1 MSQQDPFSPI
11 QAQVIT
17 VQRSPRRRSGL
28 GCIFTVFIVFTT
40 LIGIGI
46 GVASIFAPNLFNQLM
61 ETFIGIQT
69 VETRAVDGDAAAFDP
84 ISAYD
89 SIAAFAGEGAQLVS
103 FDAYYVRSDGTLDL
117 TATYTPSP
125 RVTLE
130 YLLEVP
136 RPDNAPPP
144 GVAGVGGGDKW
155 YQRIIIDVYKPG
167 QRRNVTQTSGNV
179 RTSYSY
185 VNEGMTR
192 DLRNDPTTSTDPFL
206 PAPRCSF
213 RDFWAVALERGAPSD
228 AVAVIEYDEDGYEF
242 DVNLND
248 QSVRLR
254 FNNNCALIN

>member
-11 QAQVIT
+11 QMQGIT
-17 VQRSPRRRSGL
+17 IQRSKRRFSVV
-28 GCIFTVFIVFTT
+28 GCFFTVLIILATVGG
-40 LIGIGI
+40 IGIGI
-46 GVASIFAPNLFNQLM
+46 ASIFAPNMFNGLMGLF
-61 ETFIGIQT
+61 TGIEMPQ
-69 VETRAVDGDAAAFDP
+69 TRAVEGDAVAFDP

-144 GVAGVGGGDKW
+144 GVAGAGGGDKW

-179 RTSYSY
+179 RTSYTF

-206 PAPRCSF
+206 PAPRC
-213 RDFWAVALERGAPSD
+213 DFGDMWAVALERGAPSE

-242 DVNLND
+242 DVNLSD

-254 FNNNCALIN
+254 FNAECALIE